1 MGRRCQERQRSEMS
15 TRETLHLKR
24 SQKPQRSQ
32 DLPHGMNRCADTDR
46 HGWRRLRQCRIR
58 CCVPRLC
65 RAFQVLLS
73 RECMSIYMSA
83 VFVVPT
89 AVIPTMQQAHEICQS
104 HGHSSSRLTSR
115 LTLCVPSLVFSLSL
129 DTSPAAAAAL
139 QTVRAEALTDSQ
151 TTTMHTQ
158 LHSPQSA
165 QAATPICENTRA

>member
-1 MGRRCQERQRSEMS
+1 MKCQRERRCTSSMHESRAESAGS
-15 TRETLHLKR
+15 AA
-24 SQKPQRSQ
+24 
-32 DLPHGMNRCADTDR
+32 RCIPKVDAP
-46 HGWRRLRQCRIR
+46 LRIGVDGGCCATIR
-58 CCVPRLC
+58 CCVPRHC

-158 LHSPQSA
+158 LHSPQA
-165 QAATPICENTRA
+165 VQTAPPIYENTRA